1 MQNPNAIGPEQS
13 LDKYKRVNA
22 NPQLVMTW
30 WAMPLGGHEMSRATR
45 CQQDADVSMHMT
57 RC

>member
-30 WAMPLGGHEMSRATR
+30 WAMHSKMLTCPCT
-45 CQQDADVSMHMT
+45 
-57 RC
+57 